1 AFNEYLRCYQNP
13 EMIHA
18 ICEDYRAAATID
30 LDDDAADTS
39 ARIRCPLQL
48 LWGGLGT
55 VGQLYNV
62 VGTWKEKALNVQGEA
77 LPCGHSPQEEC
88 PEYFIQ
94 KLQSFLHS
102 VL

>member
-1 AFNEYLRCYQNP
+1 
-13 EMIHA
+13 MIHA

-62 VGTWKEKALNVQGEA
+62 VGTERKGAKRSGEA

>member
-1 AFNEYLRCYQNP
+1 
-13 EMIHA
+13 MIHA

-62 VGTWKEKALNVQGEA
+62 VGTWKEKALNVQGSIA
-77 LPCGHSPQEEC
+77 LRTLPQEEC